1 MHRQRGR
8 RAEEVAIESLAR
20 PVYLGAAGQGLFLGP
35 AFELSHASDPPG
47 ARCDQSKMECILAV
61 AHQLI
66 RATPDQDHVALG
78 HRPVND
84 LFQAMNVPVVRR
96 VKPEPVGD
104 TDRLLIQRLELGI
117 RNVLDCRRLVHQFPV
132 EQGPADVF
140 RQSLGDLRAS
150 GTVLPRYSDQSHGH
164 LSARSNKKP
173 RAEA

>member
-35 AFELSHASDPPG
+35 AFELSHASGPPG

-78 HRPVND
+78 LRPVND
-84 LFQAMNVPVVRR
+84 LFQAMNVPVVRW

-104 TDRLLIQRLELGI
+104 TDR
-117 RNVLDCRRLVHQFPV
+117 
-132 EQGPADVF
+132 
-140 RQSLGDLRAS
+140 
-150 GTVLPRYSDQSHGH
+150 
-164 LSARSNKKP
+164 
-173 RAEA
+173 